1 MNAGIMAG
9 LQIPMTV
16 IVKAIMAGAAI
27 INADTGGIQ
36 IVLICMQVAVL
47 LVVILL
53 FNFVK
58 GMIIMVILA
67 MHIMYVS
74 SLL

>member
-16 IVKAIMAGAAI
+16 IVKAIMAVAAM

>member
-16 IVKAIMAGAAI
+16 IVKAIMAGAAM